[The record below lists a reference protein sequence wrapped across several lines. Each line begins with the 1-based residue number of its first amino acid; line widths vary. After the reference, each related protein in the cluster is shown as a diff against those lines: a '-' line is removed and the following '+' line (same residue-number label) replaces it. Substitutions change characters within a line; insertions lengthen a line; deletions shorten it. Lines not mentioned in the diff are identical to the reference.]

1 MQAADLAERGVSYGG
16 VFYALKQSEP
26 LSGPKVGEMA
36 PSPPQSQ
43 GDVLPCYTRE
53 QVAEH
58 KKNKDCWVIL
68 YGEVYDVTRW
78 LPKHPGGA
86 RILMHYAG
94 EDATV
99 STPPQAWS
107 DHLDG

>member
-1 MQAADLAERGVSYGG
+1 
-16 VFYALKQSEP
+16 
-26 LSGPKVGEMA
+26 MA

-43 GDVLPCYTRE
+43 GEVLPAYTRE

-58 KKNKDCWVIL
+58 KKPKDCWVIL

-86 RILMHYAG
+86 RILAHYAG

-99 STPPQAWS
+99 SPDIKRSSLPV
-107 DHLDG
+107 